1 MLFFFAIYLLAIL
14 WGIRFRTNPT
24 GEYLD
29 MDHTQAV
36 KGIFILLVFFS
47 HFNPNVTFTNAFDL
61 TYKSIVGF
69 FGQTMVTMFM
79 FYSGYG
85 VMESIKKKKL
95 PYINSIPSKRIFPTL
110 IRFDCAVII
119 FAVISLL
126 LGVRYTPLRYLISL
140 TGWESVGNSNWYIFD
155 IMMLYLLTY
164 IAFKAAYRGGKERPT
179 LAATLM
185 LLATLVA
192 IFGLTVYYIK
202 DTWWYDTLLCY
213 IMGVFYSQYKHKLEK
228 LINRN
233 LLTWI
238 ISMVIYWGIFI
249 FFKLNQ
255 INIWYIIARN
265 MAFCAAVTVT
275 TMRVLFKNKVLVWC
289 GKHLFEIYIL
299 QRIPMMIFKHFG
311 LGQWN
316 IYVYF
321 AACAAV
327 TFALIFPF
335 KKLTD
340 WVVQFATKTLPQKN
354 NIQG

>member
-1 MLFFFAIYLLAIL
+1 MLIFFAVYLFSIVLGMRLRAK
-14 WGIRFRTNPT
+14 PT

-29 MDHTQAV
+29 MDHTQAI

-47 HFNPNVTFTNAFDL
+47 HFNPNVTFTHWADL
-61 TYKSIVGF
+61 TYNSIVGF

-85 VMESIKKKKL
+85 VMESIKKKRL
-95 PYINSIPSKRIFPTL
+95 SYINTIPGKRILPTL
-110 IRFDCAVII
+110 IRFDCAVVI

-155 IMMLYLLTY
+155 IMMLYLLTFM
-164 IAFKAAYRGGKERPT
+164 AFKVAYWGGKERPT

-213 IMGVFYSQYKHKLEK
+213 IIGVFYSQYKLKLEK

-233 LLTWI
+233 WLTWI
-238 ISMVIYWGIFI
+238 IFMAVFWGLFV
-249 FFKLNQ
+249 FLKLNQ
-255 INIWYIIARN
+255 INTWFIIARN

-299 QRIPMMIFKHFG
+299 QRIPMMVFKHFG
-311 LGQWN
+311 LGEWN

-327 TFALIFPF
+327 TFLLIFPF
-335 KKLTD
+335 QKLTD
-340 WVVQFATKTLPQKN
+340 GAVRFVSRPMPKIVSNQV
-354 NIQG
+354 